1 MDRGPLDLPDWAGFY
16 EMQPN
21 HGPPVAGP
29 EHCRRRAGTA
39 GTMGDP
45 SPGPSIPFLKNSLGT
60 LKGGPSGGTLGLTS
74 KPACGSFSI
83 FLRSYGGGGTC
94 PGGFRGKWVS
104 VPKKFHPG
112 VELCHARAGLDG
124 SQWASHELRFSR

>member
-1 MDRGPLDLPDWAGFY
+1 MDRGPLGLPDWAGFY
-16 EMQPN
+16 EMQPK

-29 EHCRRRAGTA
+29 EHCCRRAGTA
-39 GTMGDP
+39 ATMGDP

-83 FLRSYGGGGTC
+83 FLRSYGGGWHMSQRIQGQVGLC
-94 PGGFRGKWVS
+94 PQG
-104 VPKKFHPG
+104 VP
-112 VELCHARAGLDG
+112 
-124 SQWASHELRFSR
+124 SWSRTSSR